1 MGITSL
7 FMFLLIGVI
16 AGWIAGLI
24 MKGKGSGII
33 LNMII
38 GIAGAFI
45 GGWAFSFLGLYS
57 NSLLGSLTTAVF
69 GSVILL
75 FIVKKIK

>member
-1 MGITSL
+1 MSITAL
-7 FMFLLIGVI
+7 FMFLLIGAI

-38 GIAGAFI
+38 GIIGAFI

-57 NSLLGSLTTAVF
+57 NSFLGSLTTAVF

-75 FIVKKIK
+75 FIVKKLK